1 MSRKHFGTDG
11 VRGTVGRSPM
21 TADFVLR
28 LGYAAGKVLAGSSGA
43 RGERPA
49 VLIGKDTRISGYMI
63 EAALEAGFSAAGV
76 DVLLCGP
83 LPTPGVAYLTRA
95 LRLSAGVVISA
106 SHNPYADNGIKFF
119 SGDGFKLPDAVELE
133 IEAALESPMGCN
145 ESAHLGRARRVDD
158 AGGATSSSASRP
170 FRPSWT

>member
-1 MSRKHFGTDG
+1 M
-11 VRGTVGRSPM
+11 
-21 TADFVLR
+21 
-28 LGYAAGKVLAGSSGA
+28 
-43 RGERPA
+43 
-49 VLIGKDTRISGYMI
+49 LIGKDTRISGYMV

-119 SGDGFKLPDAVELE
+119 SGDGFKLPDAT
-133 IEAALESPMGCN
+133 EAAIERADGAADGLQRVGAS
-145 ESAHLGRARRVDD
+145 SAGRGASRTR
-158 AGGATSSSASRP
+158 AGATSSSASRP
-170 FRPSWT
+170 SRTSST

>member
-1 MSRKHFGTDG
+1 M
-11 VRGTVGRSPM
+11 
-21 TADFVLR
+21 
-28 LGYAAGKVLAGSSGA
+28 
-43 RGERPA
+43 
-49 VLIGKDTRISGYMI
+49 LIGKDTRISGYML

-119 SGDGFKLPDAVELE
+119 SGDGIKLPDAVELE
-133 IEAALESPMGCN
+133 IEAALEV
-145 ESAHLGRARRVDD
+145 AHGLQRVGASRARRGASTTRAD
-158 AGGATSSSASRP
+158 ATSSSARAP
-170 FRPSWT
+170 FRPNWT

>member
-1 MSRKHFGTDG
+1 MSRKYFGTDG
-11 VRGTVGRSPM
+11 VRGTVGEAPM

-28 LGYAAGKVLAGSSGA
+28 LGYAAGKVLARREA
-43 RGERPA
+43 AAGERPA

-83 LPTPGVAYLTRA
+83 LPTPAVAYLTRA

-106 SHNPYADNGIKFF
+106 SHNPYADNGIKIF
-119 SGDGFKLPDAVELE
+119 SGDGFKLPDDTEAR
-133 IEAALESPMGCN
+133 IEAEMERPMGCN
-145 ESAHLGRARRVDD
+145 EAAKLG
-158 AGGATSSSASRP
+158 
-170 FRPSWT
+170 